1 MRGRAVPKGHAA
13 QGHRCLGRSHPL
25 DRLRMGYAYADAD
38 TDTDTVRAGMK
49 RCNALFKPRANTLG
63 IAA

>member
-1 MRGRAVPKGHAA
+1 MVIAA
-13 QGHRCLGRSHPL
+13 LGEVTRWDTL
-25 DRLRMGYAYADAD
+25 DRLRMGDAYADAD

>member
-1 MRGRAVPKGHAA
+1 MVIAA
-13 QGHRCLGRSHPL
+13 LGEATRWDTL
-25 DRLRMGYAYADAD
+25 DRLRMGDAYAD
-38 TDTDTVRAGMK
+38 TDTVGAGMK